1 MTRERVYRW
10 RIGAVAVGSLVALG
24 LLFASPLLLAATVVP
39 LSYVAYGSLSS
50 APTEA
55 AVAVERRFGH
65 STPAPG
71 EWVQV
76 ELTVTNTSDATL
88 PDLRVVDGVP
98 EELSVVSGSPRRALA
113 LRPGES
119 ATVAYDVV
127 ARRGEFAFADPLVR
141 LRPLSGAE
149 TVTERVAAAGET
161 ELSAVNPVRE
171 TPDRHSTLLRAGT
184 HPTDSGGEGLEFRST
199 RAYRP
204 GDPKNRIHWRRFAKT
219 GELTTV
225 SYREERAVR
234 TVLVVDARA
243 VGHVTPEPGLP
254 TATERCA
261 YAAERVYEALVGAD
275 VVTSV
280 TALGLDGDAEVPV
293 GDGGLPWVDG
303 EADDAVGTARLLFD
317 AVRDAADEYDSATD
331 WTGSPSGGRA
341 DPMSGG
347 TAAGEGEG
355 DGGAGDG
362 AGGDGAGDGAGGDGA
377 GDGDVGGETAGSPER
392 PAADGGTEQVRRLLA
407 GFPPTA
413 QVVFFT
419 PLLDDWPV
427 EVARTLAQREYPV
440 TVVSPDA
447 TDRASLGRTVAA
459 LERDGRL
466 AALSAAGVSTVR
478 WRQSESLDVALSN
491 SLTSVLS

>member
-10 RIGAVAVGSLVALG
+10 RIGAVAVGALVALG

-50 APTEA
+50 APATA

-71 EWVQV
+71 EWVRV

-88 PDLRVVDGVP
+88 PDLRVADGVP
-98 EELSVVSGSPRRALA
+98 DELSVVVGSPRGALA

-127 ARRGEFAFADPLVR
+127 ARRGEFAFTDPLVR
-141 LRPLSGAE
+141 SRPLSGAE
-149 TVTERVAAAGET
+149 TVTERVAAAGEM

-243 VGHVTPEPGLP
+243 VGNVTPRPGLP

-280 TALGLDGDAEVPV
+280 TALGLDGGAEIPV

-317 AVRDAADEYDSATD
+317 AVRAAADEGDVATD
-331 WTGSPSGGRA
+331 RTGSPVGDRPGPTSGPTATGEG
-341 DPMSGG
+341 DGEPG
-347 TAAGEGEG
+347 TAAGDGVGEG
-355 DGGAGDG
+355 TTGG
-362 AGGDGAGDGAGGDGA
+362 
-377 GDGDVGGETAGSPER
+377 PER

-466 AALSAAGVSTVR
+466 GTLSAAGVSTVR

>member
-1 MTRERVYRW
+1 VTRRHAPRW
-10 RIGAVAVGSLVALG
+10 RTGAVAVGALVAVG

-39 LSYVAYGSLSS
+39 LSYVAYGVLSS
-50 APTEA
+50 APDEA

-71 EWVQV
+71 EWVRV
-76 ELTVTNTSDATL
+76 ELTVTNASDATL

-98 EELSVVSGSPRRALA
+98 EELAVVAGSPRRALA

-119 ATVAYDVV
+119 VTLSYDVA

-141 LRPLSGAE
+141 LRPLSATE
-149 TVTERVAAAGET
+149 TVTERVAVAGDAT
-161 ELSAVNPVRE
+161 LSAVNPVGE

-243 VGHVTPEPGLP
+243 VGHVTPRPGLP

-261 YAAERVYEALVGAD
+261 YAAERVYEALVDAD
-275 VVTSV
+275 VVASV
-280 TALGLDGDAEVPV
+280 TALGLDDDPGVPV
-293 GDGGLPWVDG
+293 GDGGLPWVAGD
-303 EADDAVGTARLLFD
+303 ADDAVGMAGLLFD
-317 AVRDAADEYDSATD
+317 AVRAAAERDPTTGGSGSPVDGRAGTGVDAAPTDGDSA
-331 WTGSPSGGRA
+331 GA
-341 DPMSGG
+341 A
-347 TAAGEGEG
+347 TATE
-355 DGGAGDG
+355 
-362 AGGDGAGDGAGGDGA
+362 
-377 GDGDVGGETAGSPER
+377 PEQ
-392 PAADGGTEQVRRLLA
+392 PAADGGTERVRRLLA
-407 GFPPTA
+407 QLPPTA
-413 QVVFFT
+413 QVVVFT

-427 EVARTLAQREYPV
+427 DVARTLARQAYPV
-440 TVVSPDA
+440 TVVSPNA

-459 LERDGRL
+459 LERDRRVDT
-466 AALSAAGVSTVR
+466 LSAAGVSTVR
-478 WRQSESLDVALSN
+478 WRQSESLESALSN
-491 SLTSVLS
+491 SIASILS

>member
-1 MTRERVYRW
+1 VTRQRVPRW
-10 RIGAVAVGSLVALG
+10 RVGAVAVGALVALG
-24 LLFASPLLLAATVVP
+24 LVFASPLLLAATVVP
-39 LSYVAYGSLSS
+39 LAYVTYGALSGV
-50 APTEA
+50 PDDA
-55 AVAVERRFGH
+55 AVEVERRFGR

-71 EWVQV
+71 EWVRV
-76 ELTVTNTSDATL
+76 ELTVTNTSEATL
-88 PDLRVVDGVP
+88 ADLRIVDGVP
-98 EELSVVSGSPRRALA
+98 EELTVAAGSPRRALA

-149 TVTERVAAAGET
+149 TVTERVAAAGDT
-161 ELSAVNPVRE
+161 DLSAVNPVRE

-243 VGHVTPEPGLP
+243 VGHVTPRPGLP

-280 TALGLDGDAEVPV
+280 TALGLDDADGIPV
-293 GDGGLPWVDG
+293 GDGGLPWVGG
-303 EADDAVGTARLLFD
+303 ESDDAVGTARLLFD
-317 AVRDAADEYDSATD
+317 AVRAAADE
-331 WTGSPSGGRA
+331 G
-341 DPMSGG
+341 DP
-347 TAAGEGEG
+347 AAGPTATGAG
-355 DGGAGDG
+355 RGGAAASA
-362 AGGDGAGDGAGGDGA
+362 AGG
-377 GDGDVGGETAGSPER
+377 SER
-392 PAADGGTEQVRRLLA
+392 PAADGGTEQVQRLLA
-407 GFPPTA
+407 QFPPTA
-413 QVVFFT
+413 QVVVFS

-427 EVARTLAQREYPV
+427 EISRTLADREYPV

-447 TDRASLGRTVAA
+447 TDRTSVGRTVAA
-459 LERDGRL
+459 LERDRRL

-478 WRQSESLDVALSN
+478 WHQSESLEVALSN